1 MGADDEVAWSVDGL
15 EASAEHPGGLRSSS
29 ELVLVVRP
37 EPEPTDALGQSIA
50 TMQGVA
56 ERLLAVGE
64 QAAKAATNAVLDRV
78 VPIVVRAVLDR
89 VDLTQLII
97 ERVDVDRIIAEANL
111 DEVIDRLPLVD
122 VANYLIDEIDLPQIV
137 RESTGGIASDAVN
150 LLRMQSIDVDQ
161 ALSRIVGTV
170 LRRGAWR
177 VSQAEGHDSVPPDG
191 EA

>member
-15 EASAEHPGGLRSSS
+15 ETSAEYSGGLSSSS
-29 ELVLVVRP
+29 ELVLVVPP
-37 EPEPTDALGQSIA
+37 EPEPSDALGQSIA
-50 TMQGVA
+50 ILGGVA

-64 QAAKAATNAVLDRV
+64 QATKAATNAVLDRV
-78 VPIVVRAVLDR
+78 VPIIIRAVLDR

-161 ALSRIVGTV
+161 ALSRVVDTV
-170 LRRGAWR
+170 LRRRTGR
-177 VSQAEGHDSVPPDG
+177 VSRAEGHESVSPDG

>member
-1 MGADDEVAWSVDGL
+1 LGADDEVAWSVDGL
-15 EASAEHPGGLRSSS
+15 AASAEHPSGLRSSS
-29 ELVLVVRP
+29 ELVLVVRT
-37 EPEPTDALGQSIA
+37 EPEPTDVLGQSFAIL
-50 TMQGVA
+50 QGVA
-56 ERLLAVGE
+56 ERLLSVGE
-64 QAAKAATNAVLDRV
+64 QSAKAATNAVLDRV

-161 ALSRIVGTV
+161 ALSRIVDTV
-170 LRRGAWR
+170 LRRRTGR
-177 VSQAEGHDSVPPDG
+177 VSQAEGHESVPPDG